1 MGNWIELVQNVDDAA
16 LVVREVIHLRDE
28 DAIVRTASHEANALQ
43 TLRGDADAEAI
54 GKCQIKRLSVGEH
67 DVMSGG
73 GCNIRQ
79 GCDNKQ
85 DQNGAFH
92 AGEINTDLK
101 ALA

>member
-1 MGNWIELVQNVDDAA
+1 
-16 LVVREVIHLRDE
+16 
-28 DAIVRTASHEANALQ
+28 
-43 TLRGDADAEAI
+43 
-54 GKCQIKRLSVGEH
+54 
-67 DVMSGG
+67 VMPGG

-79 GCDNKQ
+79 RCDNKQ